1 MKKQLIAAAVAASM
15 SAVAMADIS
24 ITGDAKFEYDN
35 TETAGT
41 SSNTTATEYH
51 LNVTG
56 KSGDTTV
63 VMKFELDTDG
73 AGSMDLEDNYIS
85 TKVGDISVKAGN
97 MASGTGALLGEIDN
111 GGRERKVTLGY
122 KMGNIDVYAGSTA
135 GAASSSDGDQAIN
148 NNMYAG
154 VKFNVAGNA
163 IELKKNSDTKD
174 SFGIKGSMSGINY
187 RYEAKDEDSSGDASY
202 LAVDTTVAGMTIGYA
217 VLDADAAS
225 QLTENDSSEF
235 AQSIADNQGATGS
248 HASSNYFNAT
258 GTQTATGQK
267 QFRIGTTVDGTSITL
282 KSGTIEK
289 GISATTD
296 LDYSQIQAKRKLSS
310 GSTLVLTYN
319 DRDYI
324 ASSGGAVSSVENV
337 EVELNVK
344 F

>member
-35 TETAGT
+35 TDTAGT
-41 SSNTTATEYH
+41 SSNSTATEYH

-63 VMKFELDTDG
+63 VMKFELDGDG
-73 AGSMDLEDNYIS
+73 SGSMDLEDNYIS
-85 TKVGDISVKAGN
+85 TKVGDISVTAGN
-97 MASGTGALLGEIDN
+97 MASGTGGLLGEIDN

-122 KMGNIDVYAGSTA
+122 KMGDIDVYAGNTTGSATR
-135 GAASSSDGDQAIN
+135 GDGNTTIN

-174 SFGIKGSMSGINY
+174 SFGIKGSVSGINY
-187 RYEAKDEDSSGDASY
+187 RYEAKDEDSTGDASY
-202 LAVDTTVAGMTIGYA
+202 IAVDTTAAGLTIGYA

-225 QLTENDSSEF
+225 QLTEDDSSEF
-235 AQSIADNQGATGS
+235 AVSVAGKQGTNWYNGS
-248 HASSNYFNAT
+248 SAASGTSN
-258 GTQTATGQK
+258 QTATGQK

-289 GISATTD
+289 GLGASTD
-296 LDYSQIQAKRKLSS
+296 LDYSQIQAVRKLSS
-310 GSTLVLTYN
+310 GATMVVTYN
-319 DRDYI
+319 DRDYV
-324 ASSGGAVSSVENV
+324 ATNGGTVSSEENV

>member
-35 TETAGT
+35 TDTAGT

-73 AGSMDLEDNYIS
+73 TGNMDLEDNYIS

-111 GGRERKVTLGY
+111 GGRERKATLGY
-122 KMGNIDVYAGSTA
+122 KMGAIDVYAGSTA
-135 GAASSSDGDQAIN
+135 GAAANVDGDQAIN

-163 IELKKNSDTKD
+163 IELKKNNDTKD

-187 RYEAKDEDSSGDASY
+187 RYEAKDEDSTGNASY
-202 LAVDTTVAGMTIGYA
+202 VAVETTVGGMTIGYA

-225 QLTENDSSEF
+225 QLTEDDSSEF
-235 AQSIADNQGATGS
+235 AQSIAAFQDSANEKYYNMSTS
-248 HASSNYFNAT
+248 
-258 GTQTATGQK
+258 QTATGQK
-267 QFRIGTTVDGTSITL
+267 QFRSGTTVDGTSITL

-296 LDYSQIQAKRKLSS
+296 LDYSQIQASRKLSS

>member
-35 TETAGT
+35 TDTAGT
-41 SSNTTATEYH
+41 SSNSTATEYH

-63 VMKFELDTDG
+63 VMKFELDGDG

-85 TKVGDISVKAGN
+85 TKVGDISVTAGN
-97 MASGTGALLGEIDN
+97 MASGTGGLLGEIDN

-122 KMGNIDVYAGSTA
+122 KMGNIDVYAGSTT
-135 GAASSSDGDQAIN
+135 GSTSRGDGNTTIN

-174 SFGIKGSMSGINY
+174 SFGIKGSVSGINY
-187 RYEAKDEDSSGDASY
+187 RYEAKDEDSTGDASY
-202 LAVDTTVAGMTIGYA
+202 VAVDTTVAGMTVGYA

-225 QLTENDSSEF
+225 QLTEDDSSEF
-235 AQSIADNQGATGS
+235 AVSVAGTQA
-248 HASSNYFNAT
+248 ASTYYNAT
-258 GTQTATGQK
+258 STQTATGQK

-289 GISATTD
+289 GLGASTD
-296 LDYSQIQAKRKLSS
+296 LDYSQIQASRKLSS
-310 GSTLVLTYN
+310 GATLVVTYN
-319 DRDYI
+319 DRDYV
-324 ASSGGAVSSVENV
+324 ASNGGTVSSEENV

>member
-35 TETAGT
+35 TDTAGT
-41 SSNTTATEYH
+41 SSNSTATEYH

-111 GGRERKVTLGY
+111 GGRERKATLGY
-122 KMGNIDVYAGSTA
+122 KMGNIDVYAGSSA
-135 GAASSSDGDQAIN
+135 GAASSSDGNKTIN

-174 SFGIKGSMSGINY
+174 SFGIKGSVSGINY
-187 RYEAKDEDSSGDASY
+187 RYEAKDEDSTGDASY
-202 LAVDTTVAGMTIGYA
+202 VAVDTTVAGMTVGYA

-235 AQSIADNQGATGS
+235 AVSVAGTQA
-248 HASSNYFNAT
+248 ASTYYNAT
-258 GTQTATGQK
+258 STQTATGQK

-289 GISATTD
+289 GLGASTD
-296 LDYSQIQAKRKLSS
+296 LDYSQIQASRKLSS
-310 GSTLVLTYN
+310 GSTLVVTYN
-319 DRDYI
+319 DRDYV
-324 ASSGGAVSSVENV
+324 ASSGGTVSSEENV

>member
-35 TETAGT
+35 TDTAGT
-41 SSNTTATEYH
+41 SSNSTATEYH

-63 VMKFELDTDG
+63 VMKFELDGDG

-85 TKVGDISVKAGN
+85 TKVGDISVTAGN
-97 MASGTGALLGEIDN
+97 MASGTGGLLGEIDN
-111 GGRERKVTLGY
+111 GGRERKATLGY
-122 KMGNIDVYAGSTA
+122 KMGNIDVYAGSSA
-135 GAASSSDGDQAIN
+135 GAASSSDGNKTIN

-174 SFGIKGSMSGINY
+174 SFGIKGSVSGINY
-187 RYEAKDEDSSGDASY
+187 RYEAKDEDSAGDASY
-202 LAVDTTVAGMTIGYA
+202 IAVDTTVAGMTVGYA
-217 VLDADAAS
+217 VLDADTAS
-225 QLTENDSSEF
+225 QLKEDDSSEF
-235 AQSIADNQGATGS
+235 AQSIAAYQDATNLKFYNMS
-248 HASSNYFNAT
+248 TS
-258 GTQTATGQK
+258 QTATGQK
-267 QFRIGTTVDGTSITL
+267 QFKIGTTVDGTSIML

-289 GISATTD
+289 GLGASTD
-296 LDYSQIQAKRKLSS
+296 LDYSQIQASRKLSS
-310 GSTLVLTYN
+310 GSTLVVTYN
-319 DRDYI
+319 DRDYV
-324 ASSGGAVSSVENV
+324 ATNGGTVSSEENV

>member
-35 TETAGT
+35 TDTAGT
-41 SSNTTATEYH
+41 SSNSTATEYH

-63 VMKFELDTDG
+63 VMKFELDGDG

-85 TKVGDISVKAGN
+85 TKVGDISVTAGN

-111 GGRERKVTLGY
+111 GGRERKATLGY

-135 GAASSSDGDQAIN
+135 GAAANVDGNQTIN

-174 SFGIKGSMSGINY
+174 SFGIKGSVSGINY
-187 RYEAKDEDSSGDASY
+187 RYEAKDEDSTGDASY
-202 LAVDTTVAGMTIGYA
+202 IAVDTTVAGMTVGYA

-235 AQSIADNQGATGS
+235 AVSVAGTQA
-248 HASSNYFNAT
+248 ASTYYNAT
-258 GTQTATGQK
+258 STQTATGQK
-267 QFRIGTTVDGTSITL
+267 QFRIGTTVDGTSIML

-289 GISATTD
+289 GLGASTD
-296 LDYSQIQAKRKLSS
+296 LDYSQIQASRKLSS
-310 GSTLVLTYN
+310 GATMVVTYN
-319 DRDYI
+319 DRDY
-324 ASSGGAVSSVENV
+324 AATAGGTVSSEENV

>member
-35 TETAGT
+35 TDTAGT
-41 SSNTTATEYH
+41 SSNSTATEYH

-73 AGSMDLEDNYIS
+73 AGAMDLEDNYIS

-111 GGRERKVTLGY
+111 GGRERKATLGY
-122 KMGNIDVYAGSTA
+122 KMGNIDVYAGNTTGSTSR
-135 GAASSSDGDQAIN
+135 GDGNTTIN

-174 SFGIKGSMSGINY
+174 SFGIKGSVSGINY

-202 LAVDTTVAGMTIGYA
+202 VAVDTTVGGMTIGYA

-235 AQSIADNQGATGS
+235 AVSVAGTQA
-248 HASSNYFNAT
+248 ASTYYNAT
-258 GTQTATGQK
+258 STQTATGQK

-289 GISATTD
+289 GLGATTD
-296 LDYSQIQAKRKLSS
+296 LDYSQIQASRKLSS
-310 GSTLVLTYN
+310 GSTLVVTYN
-319 DRDYI
+319 DRDYV
-324 ASSGGAVSSVENV
+324 ASSGGTVSSEENV

>member
-35 TETAGT
+35 TDTAGT
-41 SSNTTATEYH
+41 SSNSTATEYH

-73 AGSMDLEDNYIS
+73 AGAMDLEDNYIS
-85 TKVGDISVKAGN
+85 TKVGDISVTAGN

-111 GGRERKVTLGY
+111 GGRERKATLGY
-122 KMGNIDVYAGSTA
+122 KMGNIDVYAGSSA
-135 GAASSSDGDQAIN
+135 GAASSSDGNKTIN

-174 SFGIKGSMSGINY
+174 SFGIKGSVSGINY
-187 RYEAKDEDSSGDASY
+187 RYEAKDDDGTGDASY
-202 LAVDTTVAGMTIGYA
+202 VAVDTSIAGMTFGYA
-217 VLDADAAS
+217 VLDADAAT

-235 AQSIADNQGATGS
+235 AVSVAGTQA
-248 HASSNYFNAT
+248 ASTYYNAT
-258 GTQTATGQK
+258 STQTATGQK

-289 GISATTD
+289 GLGASTD
-296 LDYSQIQAKRKLSS
+296 LDYSQIQAVRKLSS
-310 GSTLVLTYN
+310 GATMVVTYN
-319 DRDYI
+319 DRDYV
-324 ASSGGAVSSVENV
+324 ASSGGTVSSEENV

>member
-35 TETAGT
+35 TDTAGT
-41 SSNTTATEYH
+41 SSNSTATEYH

-111 GGRERKVTLGY
+111 GGRERKATLGY
-122 KMGNIDVYAGSTA
+122 KMGNIDVYAGSSA
-135 GAASSSDGDQAIN
+135 GGASASDGNKTIN

-174 SFGIKGSMSGINY
+174 SFGIKGSVSGINY
-187 RYEAKDEDSSGDASY
+187 RYEAKDEDSTGDASY
-202 LAVDTTVAGMTIGYA
+202 IAVDTTVAGLTVGYA

-235 AQSIADNQGATGS
+235 AVSVAGTQA
-248 HASSNYFNAT
+248 ASTYYNAT
-258 GTQTATGQK
+258 STQTATGQK

-289 GISATTD
+289 GLGASTD
-296 LDYSQIQAKRKLSS
+296 LDYSQIQASRKLSS
-310 GSTLVLTYN
+310 GSTLVVTYN
-319 DRDYI
+319 DRDYV
-324 ASSGGAVSSVENV
+324 ASSGGTVSSEENV

>member
-35 TETAGT
+35 TDTAGT
-41 SSNTTATEYH
+41 SSNSTATEYH

-63 VMKFELDTDG
+63 VMKFELDGDG
-73 AGSMDLEDNYIS
+73 SGSMDLEDNYIS

-111 GGRERKVTLGY
+111 GGRERKATLGY
-122 KMGNIDVYAGSTA
+122 KMGNIDVYAGSSA
-135 GAASSSDGDQAIN
+135 GAASSSDGNKTIN

-174 SFGIKGSMSGINY
+174 SFGIKGSVSGINY
-187 RYEAKDEDSSGDASY
+187 RYEAKDEDSTGDASY
-202 LAVDTTVAGMTIGYA
+202 VAVDTTVAGMTVGYA

-235 AQSIADNQGATGS
+235 AVSVAGTQA
-248 HASSNYFNAT
+248 ASTYYNAT
-258 GTQTATGQK
+258 STQTATGQK

-289 GISATTD
+289 GLGASTD
-296 LDYSQIQAKRKLSS
+296 LDYSQIQASRKLSS
-310 GSTLVLTYN
+310 GSTLVVTYN
-319 DRDYI
+319 DRDYV
-324 ASSGGAVSSVENV
+324 ASSGGTVSSEENV

>member
-35 TETAGT
+35 TDTAGT
-41 SSNTTATEYH
+41 SSNSTATEYH

-63 VMKFELDTDG
+63 VMKFELDGDG

-122 KMGNIDVYAGSTA
+122 KMGDIDVYAGSSA
-135 GAASSSDGDQAIN
+135 GAASSSDGNKTIN

-174 SFGIKGSMSGINY
+174 SFGIKGSVSGINY
-187 RYEAKDEDSSGDASY
+187 RYEAKDEDSTGDASY
-202 LAVDTTVAGMTIGYA
+202 VAVDTTVAGMTVGYA

-235 AQSIADNQGATGS
+235 AVSVAGTQA
-248 HASSNYFNAT
+248 ASTYYNAT
-258 GTQTATGQK
+258 STQTATGQK

-289 GISATTD
+289 GLGASTD
-296 LDYSQIQAKRKLSS
+296 LDYSQIQATRKLSS
-310 GSTLVLTYN
+310 GSTLVVTYN

-324 ASSGGAVSSVENV
+324 ASSGGAVSSEENV

>member
-35 TETAGT
+35 TDTAGT
-41 SSNTTATEYH
+41 SSNSTATEYH

-63 VMKFELDTDG
+63 VMKFELDGDG

-85 TKVGDISVKAGN
+85 TKVGDISVTAGN
-97 MASGTGALLGEIDN
+97 MASGTGGLLGEIDN

-122 KMGNIDVYAGSTA
+122 KMGDIDVYAGNTTGS
-135 GAASSSDGDQAIN
+135 ASRGDGNTTIN

-174 SFGIKGSMSGINY
+174 SYGIKGSVSGINY
-187 RYEAKDEDSSGDASY
+187 RYEAKDEDSTGDASY
-202 LAVDTTVAGMTIGYA
+202 VAVDTTVAGMTVGYA

-225 QLTENDSSEF
+225 QLTEDDSSEF
-235 AQSIADNQGATGS
+235 AVSVAGTQA
-248 HASSNYFNAT
+248 ASTYYNAT
-258 GTQTATGQK
+258 STQTATGQK

-289 GISATTD
+289 GLGASTD
-296 LDYSQIQAKRKLSS
+296 LDYSQIQASRKLSS
-310 GSTLVLTYN
+310 GSTLVVTYN

-324 ASSGGAVSSVENV
+324 ASSGGAVSSEENV

>member
-35 TETAGT
+35 TDTAGT
-41 SSNTTATEYH
+41 SSNSTATEYH

-73 AGSMDLEDNYIS
+73 TGSMDLEDNYIS

-97 MASGTGALLGEIDN
+97 MASGTGNLLGEMDN

-122 KMGNIDVYAGSTA
+122 KMGNINAYAGSSA
-135 GAASSSDGDQAIN
+135 GAASSSDGDKTIN

-174 SFGIKGSMSGINY
+174 SFGIKGSMGGVNY
-187 RYEAKDEDSSGDASY
+187 RYEAKDEDTYGDSSY
-202 LAVDTTVAGMTIGYA
+202 LAVDTSVAGLTVGYA
-217 VLDADAAS
+217 VLDTDTAS
-225 QLTENDSSEF
+225 RLTENDSSEF
-235 AQSIADNQGATGS
+235 AVSVAGTQA
-248 HASSNYFNAT
+248 ASTYYNAT
-258 GTQTATGQK
+258 STQTATGQK

-289 GISATTD
+289 GLGASTD

-319 DRDYI
+319 DRDYV
-324 ASSGGAVSSVENV
+324 ASSGGTVSSVENV
-337 EVELNVK
+337 EVE
-344 F
+344 